1 MKAFLQSLSLIF
13 AAEVGDKS
21 QLLVLAMATKYP
33 IVPLISGIISSIIV
47 SQLIATSIGFLLGE
61 AIPLNLINFLAGLL
75 FIVIGIKT
83 LLMQDDCLENDADS
97 TCPANPF
104 WKVFTLYTLG
114 EFGDKTQITCIILA
128 SQNGSFIGT
137 FLGAVLAMILANIIS
152 LGLGR
157 FVSTQLSTKTIRII
171 AAVMYISF
179 GIFSLLELIRH

>member
-75 FIVIGIKT
+75 FSVLGIKT
-83 LLMQDDCLENDADS
+83 LLMQDDCL
-97 TCPANPF
+97 
-104 WKVFTLYTLG
+104 
-114 EFGDKTQITCIILA
+114 
-128 SQNGSFIGT
+128 
-137 FLGAVLAMILANIIS
+137 
-152 LGLGR
+152 
-157 FVSTQLSTKTIRII
+157 
-171 AAVMYISF
+171 
-179 GIFSLLELIRH
+179 